1 LSLSLILIGSE
12 DKHLRELLNET
23 GLKVTSSELGALLTR
38 KPANPPDVIVVDV
51 RKGGLPAELP
61 VVRRTFPGAGI
72 IIVASQ
78 LDPSV
83 VLDAMRAG
91 VNEFL
96 ADPITGQDIRQ
107 ALERVSVL
115 RPGPVER
122 QVFAF
127 IGAKGGVGTT
137 TIAAN
142 VATALAKTRNS
153 RVLML
158 DLHPAYGDAALFF
171 AAEPRFSVLDALEN
185 THRLDEAY
193 LRGLV
198 VKTKAGPDLLAS
210 SDRSVVG
217 AIDAHRVRTLI
228 EFVTRHYTHV
238 VLDVPRS
245 DSAALD
251 ALEGATS
258 IVIVAE
264 QELSTVRGAARMA
277 TTLRQRYGKDKVHV
291 VVSRYD
297 TASPIGE
304 GDVARVTGGTVSH
317 TFPSDYR
324 LAVEA
329 LNQGKPIVL
338 DDASKLSGSLAAF
351 TGRLSGIT
359 EKKERSVKSGSLFG
373 RLTGRG

>member
-1 LSLSLILIGSE
+1 LSLTLILVGSE
-12 DKHLRELLNET
+12 DKHLHDLLNET
-23 GLKVTSSELGALLTR
+23 GLKVSSQELHALITR
-38 KPANPPDVIVVDV
+38 KQAQSPDVIVIDV
-51 RKGGLPAELP
+51 RARGLPAELP

-72 IIVASQ
+72 IAIASQ
-78 LDPSV
+78 LDPV
-83 VLDAMRAG
+83 AVLDAMRAG

-96 ADPITGQDIRQ
+96 ADPITAADIRQ
-107 ALERVSVL
+107 ALERVSSL
-115 RPGPVER
+115 RPGPIER
-122 QVFAF
+122 KVFAF

-142 VATALAKTRNS
+142 VAAALGKTKMS
-153 RVLML
+153 HVLVV

-171 AAEPRFSVLDALEN
+171 GAEPRFSVLDALEN

-198 VKTKAGPDLLAS
+198 VKTKTGVDLLAS

-217 AIDAHRVRTLI
+217 AVDAHRVRTLI
-228 EFVTRHYTHV
+228 EFVSRHYTHV

-245 DSAALD
+245 DSSALD
-251 ALEGATS
+251 ALEAATT

-277 TTLRQRYGKDKVHV
+277 ATLRQRYGKEKVQV
-291 VVSRYD
+291 VVSRFD
-297 TASPIGE
+297 TGSPITE
-304 GDVARVTGGTVSH
+304 ADVARVTGGGVSH

-329 LNQGKPIVL
+329 LNHGKPIVA
-338 DDASKLSGSLAAF
+338 DGGSKLSDSLVAF
-351 TGRLSGIT
+351 TRRLGGDA
-359 EKKERSVKSGSLFG
+359 EKKQRSVKSGGILG

>member
-1 LSLSLILIGSE
+1 MSQSVVLVNSE
-12 DKHLRELLNET
+12 DKHLRELLDDT
-23 GLKVTSSELGALLTR
+23 GLTVTPLDLSALLTR
-38 KPANPPDVIVVDV
+38 KQPTPPDVIVIDV
-51 RKGGLPAELP
+51 RKNGLPQELP
-61 VVRRTFPGAGI
+61 LVRRTFPAAGI
-72 IIVASQ
+72 ITIATQ
-78 LDPSV
+78 LESSA

-96 ADPITGQDIRQ
+96 AEPITDKDIRQ
-107 ALERVSVL
+107 ALERVSGL

-122 QVFAF
+122 EVFAF

-142 VATALAKTRNS
+142 VATALAKTKAS
-153 RVLML
+153 RVLLL

-210 SDRSVVG
+210 SDRSIVG
-217 AIDAHRVRTLI
+217 AIDAHRVHTLI
-228 EFVTRHYTHV
+228 EFVSRHYTHV

-251 ALEGATS
+251 ALEAATN

-277 TTLRQRYGKDKVHV
+277 TTLRQRYGKDKVQV

-297 TASPIGE
+297 SASPIAE
-304 GDVARVTGGTVSH
+304 ADVARVTGGAVSH
-317 TFPSDYR
+317 MFPSDYR

-329 LNQGKPIVL
+329 LNHGKPLVL
-338 DDASKLSGSLAAF
+338 DDSSKLSGSLTAF
-351 TGRLSGIT
+351 TRRLGGHT
-359 EKKERSVKSGSLFG
+359 EKRDKTPKSSGLFG